1 MNQLV
6 PTRLTRRARR
16 AAAAT
21 LIAMGVL
28 AFSLGGAAQAA
39 TGAADDD
46 TFVMITSGPEQ
57 TVASTG
63 DVTLAFS
70 YDLRPGVDRNGQDAV
85 LESYVVT
92 SSGDWI
98 HFPAPDGA
106 DVVKVEGPGTFTS
119 TISLAPG
126 TYTRHI
132 QSSYPVQCD
141 CYDAK
146 DIATPYS
153 FTVPETTGPT
163 PAPTPTVTP
172 TATPTPDPT
181 PTASP
186 TETPVPSP
194 TPEPTTTSSP
204 VPSPT
209 DGAESASAS
218 LSSSTVTLGGK
229 LTVTGRGYA
238 PGEAIEVWLH
248 STPVKLWS
256 GTAGTDGTFSQ
267 SVVIPDSTV
276 PGEHHIEVRGATSGV
291 SSLRLTVLGGL
302 AVTGMDTY
310 ATVAGGVVGTLL
322 VAAGVGL
329 IMRRRTSGA

>member
-1 MNQLV
+1 
-6 PTRLTRRARR
+6 
-16 AAAAT
+16 
-21 LIAMGVL
+21 
-28 AFSLGGAAQAA
+28 
-39 TGAADDD
+39 
-46 TFVMITSGPEQ
+46 MITSGPEQ
-57 TVASTG
+57 TVDSTG

-106 DVVKVEGPGTFTS
+106 DIVKVEGPGTFTS

-146 DIATPYS
+146 DIAAPYF
-153 FTVPETTGPT
+153 FTVPEATGPT
-163 PAPTPTVTP
+163 PTPTPTVTP

-194 TPEPTTTSSP
+194 TPEPTATASP

-209 DGAESASAS
+209 GGAEPASAS
-218 LSSSTVTLGGK
+218 LSSSTVALGSK

-238 PGEAIEVWLH
+238 PGEAVELWLH
-248 STPVKLWS
+248 STPVKLWT
-256 GTAGTDGTFSQ
+256 GTAGADGTFSQ
-267 SVVIPDSTV
+267 PVVIPDSTT
-276 PGEHHIEVRGATSGV
+276 PGMHHIEVRGATSGV

-302 AVTGMDTY
+302 AVTGMDA
-310 ATVAGGVVGTLL
+310 ATTTAGGVIGALL
-322 VAAGVGL
+322 AAAGISLAVA
-329 IMRRRTSGA
+329 RRRTNRA